1 MTDATF
7 DMIVETFRKFLRR
20 GAITHLSNMANK
32 MRPADL
38 AQVIRHLG
46 AVQERRTVFELLRDV
61 KARAAVVS
69 ESEPGVIGEL
79 LLDMPPH
86 DVVVVLRELASDDV
100 ADILGNLPEEKAQEI
115 LHMMKADESSEVKDL
130 LQYPEETA
138 GGIMTTDFVSLYEDT
153 TVKDAIAHLQETSA
167 KQMVFYLYVTD
178 RAGRL
183 VGVVSLRQLLVVS
196 PITPLKK
203 IMTTDV
209 ISVATDVDQEEVS
222 KLVAKYNILAIP
234 VVDKDHVLVGIIT
247 VDDVVDVIR
256 EEATEDIL
264 KLAGATDADV
274 LQLSSIRA
282 ARIRMPWL
290 LTSLVGGMITGVF
303 LWIFRPAIQHVIAL
317 ASFIPVITAMGGNVG
332 LQTSTLVVRGLATG
346 RIESAEIRA
355 VFFKELS
362 VGLMLGSLC
371 GLIVGAVAQLWHGP
385 AMLGVVVGVSMFS
398 AITVASLMGTL
409 MPILLRR
416 AGFDPAI
423 SSGPFVTAA
432 NDITGLVIYLG
443 LATVLLE
450 HLLV

>member
-1 MTDATF
+1 
-7 DMIVETFRKFLRR
+7 
-20 GAITHLSNMANK
+20 
-32 MRPADL
+32 
-38 AQVIRHLG
+38 
-46 AVQERRTVFELLRDV
+46 
-61 KARAAVVS
+61 
-69 ESEPGVIGEL
+69 
-79 LLDMPPH
+79 
-86 DVVVVLRELASDDV
+86 
-100 ADILGNLPEEKAQEI
+100 
-115 LHMMKADESSEVKDL
+115 MKADESSEVKDL

-196 PITPLKK
+196 PVTPLKR

-234 VVDKDHVLVGIIT
+234 VVDKDHILVGIIT

-274 LQLSSIRA
+274 LQLSSVRA
-282 ARIRMPWL
+282 ARIRIPWL

-355 VFFKELS
+355 VFFKELT

-371 GLIVGAVAQLWHGP
+371 GLIVGLVAQLWHGP

-450 HLLV
+450 HLLM